1 MKTLALIKTR
11 FSRIKKGRL
20 KPYIQVSDGLFYYP
34 ILFAVIGF
42 GQDFFHIGHHS
53 EAWVGRGALV
63 FKRHHGQLFST
74 VEEGFLID
82 SLLFKRH
89 FDADVDRQLMA
100 GAGEGFYAFGRGGAR
115 QA

>member
-1 MKTLALIKTR
+1 MKTFALIKTR

-20 KPYIQVSDGLFYYP
+20 KPYSQVSDGLFICP
-34 ILFAVIGF
+34 ILFAVISF
-42 GQDFFHIGHHS
+42 GQDFFHIGHHG

-63 FKRHHGQLFST
+63 FKRHHSQLFSA

-82 SLLFKRH
+82 ALLFQRH

-100 GAGEGFYAFGRGGAR
+100 GAGEGFDAFSRRAAW